1 MGCGHICGAVIY
13 GVWVHRW
20 CCDGC
25 GYIYGVWVQRWCY
38 HIWGVG
44 TDGAVIYW
52 VWVHRWCYDIGVVG
66 T

>member
-1 MGCGHICGAVIY
+1 MGCGYIDGAMIY

-20 CCDGC
+20 CYD
-25 GYIYGVWVQRWCY
+25 
-38 HIWGVG
+38 IWGVS